1 MPETERDKLVREW
14 DAPGQGELERAIGWR
29 IQAMRQ
35 EEERLVES
43 GSRAAFDP
51 ITCLDT
57 LTSALDGDE
66 PPTRYSIRDELAY
79 VVRELR
85 RAGSPTHVY

>member
-14 DAPGQGELERAIGWR
+14 DASGQEELIRLIGWR
-29 IQAMRQ
+29 SQSLKQ
-35 EEERLVES
+35 EEDRLVES
-43 GSRAAFDP
+43 GNRAAFDP

-66 PPTRYSIRDELAY
+66 PPTRYFIRDELAY